1 MASGQRN
8 HSEVKVDKKW
18 LKYAVSREELWARA
32 YSQYIADRSGN
43 PELLGLSPIKQAFIE
58 AIESGEIDG
67 DVVDSGNK
75 SPDRPG

>member
-1 MASGQRN
+1 MITHVYQGDGTLRKLDEEERRRVN
-8 HSEVKVDKKW
+8 SEV
-18 LKYAVSREELWARA
+18 
-32 YSQYIADRSGN
+32 
-43 PELLGLSPIKQAFIE
+43 LGLSPIKQAFIE